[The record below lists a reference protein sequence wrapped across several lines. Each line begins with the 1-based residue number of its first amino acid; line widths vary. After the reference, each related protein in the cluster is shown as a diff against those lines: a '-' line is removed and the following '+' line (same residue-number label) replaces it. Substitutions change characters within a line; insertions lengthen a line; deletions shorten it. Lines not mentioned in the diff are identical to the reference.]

1 MADDKTSPN
10 PTTIAPE
17 IAAMATS
24 MATSPRA
31 STCSG
36 NGMDTDL
43 TMDLE
48 AGGVTEAGVM

>member
-31 STCSG
+31 TSSG